1 MKLKFIKAQEI
12 DKNVK
17 ATIHSNGKLG
27 FSSEAARK
35 LSLIGDTKAVLIGL
49 NEDEEDGN
57 IYIKTLTEKS
67 EDAFNIIKAGDYF
80 YVNTK
85 AFFDSYNIDY
95 KNSRII
101 YDIVDFTYEGE
112 SLFKFIKREV
122 KKKKK
127 KIEEES

>member
-12 DKNVK
+12 DRNVK

-35 LSLIGDTKAVLIGL
+35 LDLIGDTKAILIGL

-57 IYIKTLTEKS
+57 LYIKTLMGRN

-95 KNSRII
+95 KNSRVI
-101 YDIVDFTYEGE
+101 YDIVDFTYEGDQM
-112 SLFKFIKREV
+112 FKFIKREV

-127 KIEEES
+127 KVQEES